1 MTELVHL
8 GVDEGVA
15 TITLDSPHNKN
26 ALSQQLT
33 GELLAHLAAADADD
47 AVRVIVI
54 RSALDVFC
62 SGADLSEATTVGMG
76 VGAQRMVDVQRAIVA
91 NSKPVVARV
100 AGPVRAGGIGI
111 VAAADISVAGES
123 STFALTEVRLG
134 LAAATISLTV
144 IPRLT
149 DRAASLTFLTGDGFD
164 GAEAARLGLVTR
176 AVPDDDLDAALAA
189 VLKSLLKGVPQGL
202 RETKKLLN
210 RELLADID
218 ARGTDLAELSAGLFG
233 SPAAQEAMLAFLNRR
248 RVSPRAEPPLLVR
261 SWLLIQPPSGE
272 QRKATR
278 FAVSAG
284 WPGRLSGFS
293 VANCSTI
300 SGVIQP
306 VSIGPGLITFAVM
319 PRWLSS

>member
-8 GVDEGVA
+8 TVADGVA

-33 GELLAHLAAADADD
+33 GELLEHLESAAADD

-62 SGADLSEATTVGMG
+62 SGADMSEATSVGMG

-91 NSKPVVARV
+91 NPKPVIARV
-100 AGPVRAGGIGI
+100 SGPVRAGGIGI
-111 VAAADISVAGES
+111 VAAADISVAGAS
-123 STFALTEVRLG
+123 TTFALTEVRLG

-144 IPRLT
+144 LARLN
-149 DRAASLTFLTGDGFD
+149 DRAAAYTFLTGNAFD
-164 GAEAARLGLVTR
+164 GLEAARFGLVTLTV
-176 AVPDDDLDAALAA
+176 ADDELDT
-189 VLKSLLKGVPQGL
+189 VLDSLLESVLKGVPQGL

-248 RVSPRAEPPLLVR
+248 KKS
-261 SWLLIQPPSGE
+261 
-272 QRKATR
+272 
-278 FAVSAG
+278 
-284 WPGRLSGFS
+284 
-293 VANCSTI
+293 
-300 SGVIQP
+300 
-306 VSIGPGLITFAVM
+306 
-319 PRWLSS
+319 

>member
-1 MTELVHL
+1 MWVLDVHMTELVHL
-8 GVDEGVA
+8 GVADGVA

-33 GELLAHLAAADADD
+33 GELLEQLAAAAADD
-47 AVRVIVI
+47 AVRVILI

-91 NSKPVVARV
+91 NPKPVVARV

-111 VAAADISVAGES
+111 VAASDISVAAAS

-144 IPRLT
+144 IPRLS
-149 DRAASLTFLTGDGFD
+149 DRAAAYTFLTGNAFD
-164 GAEAARLGLVTR
+164 GLEASLLGLVTLT
-176 AVPDDDLDAALAA
+176 VPDDDLDSA
-189 VLKSLLKGVPQGL
+189 VLTMLESLLKGVPQGL

-218 ARGTDLAELSAGLFG
+218 ARGKDLAELSAGLFG

-248 RVSPRAEPPLLVR
+248 KS
-261 SWLLIQPPSGE
+261 
-272 QRKATR
+272 
-278 FAVSAG
+278 
-284 WPGRLSGFS
+284 
-293 VANCSTI
+293 
-300 SGVIQP
+300 
-306 VSIGPGLITFAVM
+306 
-319 PRWLSS
+319 

>member
-1 MTELVHL
+1 MTVLVHL

-33 GELLAHLAAADADD
+33 SELLAHLAAADADD

-134 LAAATISLTV
+134 LVAATISLTV

-149 DRAASLTFLTGDGFD
+149 DRAASLTFLTGDGFG

-248 RVSPRAEPPLLVR
+248 
-261 SWLLIQPPSGE
+261 
-272 QRKATR
+272 KA
-278 FAVSAG
+278 
-284 WPGRLSGFS
+284 
-293 VANCSTI
+293 
-300 SGVIQP
+300 
-306 VSIGPGLITFAVM
+306 
-319 PRWLSS
+319 

>member
-1 MTELVHL
+1 MARMSELVHL
-8 GVDEGVA
+8 ELADGVA

-33 GELLAHLAAADADD
+33 GELLERLETAGADD
-47 AVRVIVI
+47 AVRVVVI

-91 NSKPVVARV
+91 NPKPVVARV

-111 VAAADISVAGES
+111 VAAADISVAGTS

-144 IPRLT
+144 LPRLT

-164 GAEAARLGLVTR
+164 GTEAARLGLVSR
-176 AVPDDDLDAALAA
+176 AVPDEELDDAVGA
-189 VLKSLLKGVPQGL
+189 VLASLLKGVPQGL
-202 RETKKLLN
+202 RETKKLLT

-218 ARGTDLAELSAGLFG
+218 ARGKELAELSASLFG
-233 SPAAQEAMLAFLNRR
+233 SEPAREAMLAFLNR
-248 RVSPRAEPPLLVR
+248 
-261 SWLLIQPPSGE
+261 
-272 QRKATR
+272 KKK
-278 FAVSAG
+278 
-284 WPGRLSGFS
+284 
-293 VANCSTI
+293 
-300 SGVIQP
+300 
-306 VSIGPGLITFAVM
+306 
-319 PRWLSS
+319 

>member
-8 GVDEGVA
+8 EAADGVA
-15 TITLDSPHNKN
+15 TITLDSPPNKN

-33 GELLAHLAAADADD
+33 SELLAHLATADKDD

-100 AGPVRAGGIGI
+100 AGPVRAGGIGM
-111 VAAADISVAGES
+111 VAAADIAVAGES

-149 DRAASLTFLTGDGFD
+149 DRAASLTFLTGDGFG
-164 GAEAARLGLVTR
+164 GAEAARLGLVTQ
-176 AVPDDDLDAALAA
+176 AVADEELDAALDA
-189 VLKSLLKGVPQGL
+189 VLKSLLKGAPQGL
-202 RETKKLLN
+202 RESKKLLN

-218 ARGTDLAELSAGLFG
+218 ARGTDLAELSASLFG
-233 SPAAQEAMLAFLNRR
+233 SPAAQEAMLAFLNRK
-248 RVSPRAEPPLLVR
+248 
-261 SWLLIQPPSGE
+261 
-272 QRKATR
+272 KA
-278 FAVSAG
+278 
-284 WPGRLSGFS
+284 
-293 VANCSTI
+293 
-300 SGVIQP
+300 
-306 VSIGPGLITFAVM
+306 
-319 PRWLSS
+319 

>member
-8 GVDEGVA
+8 TTADGVA

-33 GELLAHLAAADADD
+33 SELLEQLEAAGGDD
-47 AVRVIVI
+47 AVRVVVI

-62 SGADLSEATTVGMG
+62 SGADLSEATTIGMG

-91 NSKPVVARV
+91 NPKPVVARV

-111 VAAADISVAGES
+111 VAAADISIAGAA

-144 IPRLT
+144 LPRFT
-149 DRAASLTFLTGDGFD
+149 DRGAAYTFLTGNGFD
-164 GAEAARLGLVTR
+164 GLEAARLGLVTIT
-176 AVPDDDLDAALAA
+176 VPDDELDAVVGS
-189 VLKSLLKGVPQGL
+189 VLESLLEGVPQGL

-218 ARGTDLAELSAGLFG
+218 ARGRDLADLSASLFG
-233 SPAAQEAMLAFLNRR
+233 SSEAQHAMLAFLNRK
-248 RVSPRAEPPLLVR
+248 R
-261 SWLLIQPPSGE
+261 S
-272 QRKATR
+272 
-278 FAVSAG
+278 
-284 WPGRLSGFS
+284 
-293 VANCSTI
+293 
-300 SGVIQP
+300 
-306 VSIGPGLITFAVM
+306 
-319 PRWLSS
+319 

>member
-8 GVDEGVA
+8 AVADGVA

-33 GELLAHLAAADADD
+33 GELLERLESAGADE

-91 NSKPVVARV
+91 NPKPVVARV

-111 VAAADISVAGES
+111 VAAADLSIAGS
-123 STFALTEVRLG
+123 SSSFALTEVRLG

-144 IPRLT
+144 LPRLT
-149 DRAASLTFLTGDGFD
+149 DRAASYTFLTGNGFD
-164 GAEAARLGLVTR
+164 GAEAARLGLVTV
-176 AVPDDDLDAALAA
+176 AVPDADLDTA
-189 VLKSLLKGVPQGL
+189 VENVLESLLEGAPQGL

-210 RELLADID
+210 RDLLADID
-218 ARGTDLAELSAGLFG
+218 ARGKDLAELSAGLFG
-233 SPAAQEAMLAFLNRR
+233 SPAAQEAMLAFLNRKK
-248 RVSPRAEPPLLVR
+248 
-261 SWLLIQPPSGE
+261 G
-272 QRKATR
+272 
-278 FAVSAG
+278 
-284 WPGRLSGFS
+284 
-293 VANCSTI
+293 
-300 SGVIQP
+300 
-306 VSIGPGLITFAVM
+306 
-319 PRWLSS
+319 

>member
-8 GVDEGVA
+8 AVNDGVA

-33 GELLAHLAAADADD
+33 GELLEGLESAGADE

-91 NSKPVVARV
+91 NPKPVVARV

-111 VAAADISVAGES
+111 VAAADISIAGES

-176 AVPDDDLDAALAA
+176 AVPDDELDAAVDA

-202 RETKKLLN
+202 RESKKLLN

-218 ARGTDLAELSAGLFG
+218 ARGKELAELSAGLFG
-233 SPAAQEAMLAFLNRR
+233 SPAAQEAMLAFLNRKK
-248 RVSPRAEPPLLVR
+248 S
-261 SWLLIQPPSGE
+261 
-272 QRKATR
+272 
-278 FAVSAG
+278 
-284 WPGRLSGFS
+284 
-293 VANCSTI
+293 
-300 SGVIQP
+300 
-306 VSIGPGLITFAVM
+306 
-319 PRWLSS
+319 

>member
-1 MTELVHL
+1 VGMTELVHL
-8 GVDEGVA
+8 DVADGVA

-33 GELLAHLAAADADD
+33 GELLERLEAAGADD
-47 AVRVIVI
+47 AVRVIVV

-91 NSKPVVARV
+91 NPNPVVARV

-111 VAAADISVAGES
+111 VAAADISIAASE

-164 GAEAARLGLVTR
+164 GTEAARLGLVTR
-176 AVPDDDLDAALAA
+176 AVPDDDLDSALDA

-202 RETKKLLN
+202 RESKKLLN

-218 ARGTDLAELSAGLFG
+218 ARGKDLAELSASLFG
-233 SPAAQEAMLAFLNRR
+233 SPTAQEAMRAFLNRR
-248 RVSPRAEPPLLVR
+248 K
-261 SWLLIQPPSGE
+261 G
-272 QRKATR
+272 
-278 FAVSAG
+278 
-284 WPGRLSGFS
+284 
-293 VANCSTI
+293 
-300 SGVIQP
+300 
-306 VSIGPGLITFAVM
+306 
-319 PRWLSS
+319 

>member
-8 GVDEGVA
+8 VGNDGVA
-15 TITLDSPHNKN
+15 TITLDSPYNKN

-33 GELLAHLAAADADD
+33 GELLEHLETAGADD

-91 NSKPVVARV
+91 NPKPVVARV

-111 VAAADISVAGES
+111 VAAADISIAAN
-123 STFALTEVRLG
+123 TATYALTEVRLG

-149 DRAASLTFLTGDGFD
+149 DRAAALTFLTGDTFD
-164 GAEAARLGLVTR
+164 GTEAARLGLVTT
-176 AVPDDDLDAALAA
+176 AVPEDELDAALAA

-202 RETKKLLN
+202 RETKKLLT

-218 ARGTDLAELSAGLFG
+218 ARGKDLAELSAGLFG
-233 SPAAQEAMLAFLNRR
+233 SEAAQQAMLAFLNRKK
-248 RVSPRAEPPLLVR
+248 
-261 SWLLIQPPSGE
+261 G
-272 QRKATR
+272 
-278 FAVSAG
+278 
-284 WPGRLSGFS
+284 
-293 VANCSTI
+293 
-300 SGVIQP
+300 
-306 VSIGPGLITFAVM
+306 
-319 PRWLSS
+319 